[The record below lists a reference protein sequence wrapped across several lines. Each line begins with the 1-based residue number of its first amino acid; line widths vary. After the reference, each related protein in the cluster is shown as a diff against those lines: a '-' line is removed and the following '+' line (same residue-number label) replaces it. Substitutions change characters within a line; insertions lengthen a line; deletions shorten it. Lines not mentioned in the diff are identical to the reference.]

1 MWRCHAG
8 EQQMKGG
15 SATFFNKQ
23 YSIEFCPFVY
33 LTQISNQ
40 TDTWRKRNDL

>member
-1 MWRCHAG
+1 
-8 EQQMKGG
+8 MKGG